1 MILKSLVNEKLRPKF
16 LVSTYC
22 SEKRAIYFKSDNSII
37 MISYATDEIIQER
50 FDLLLHKCQVRL
62 EKSMKGSNF
71 LFDYVSGMLYMCN
84 KISHNFG
91 ESYID
96 FLNESKAR
104 KQQ

>member
-1 MILKSLVNEKLRPKF
+1 MHLTIRPKF

-22 SEKRAIYFKSDNSII
+22 SEKRTIYFKSDSGII
-37 MISYATDEIIQER
+37 MISYATNEIIEKR
-50 FDLLLHKCQVRL
+50 SDLLLHKYQILL

-71 LFDYVSGMLYMCN
+71 LFDYVSEMHYMSN
-84 KISHNFG
+84 KISLNYG